1 MVNGERKLDKKTLW
15 VYGIVVVV
23 IQTLLSCNIFVT
35 FSQMAAYAA
44 PKDALEQI
52 TIQLNR
58 IEHKLDKVM
67 GY

>member
-1 MVNGERKLDKKTLW
+1 MI
-15 VYGIVVVV
+15 YGIVFVV
-23 IQTLLSCNIFVT
+23 IQMLLSCNIFVT
-35 FSQMAAYAA
+35 FAQMAAYAA

-58 IEHKLDKVM
+58 IENKLDKVM

>member
-1 MVNGERKLDKKTLW
+1 MDKRTLMI
-15 VYGIVVVV
+15 YGIVFIV
-23 IQTLLSCNIFVT
+23 IQMLLSCNIFVT

-52 TIQLNR
+52 TTQLNR
-58 IEHKLDKVM
+58 IENKLDKVM

>member
-1 MVNGERKLDKKTLW
+1 MDKKTLFY
-15 VYGIVVVV
+15 YGLVFLI
-23 IQTLLSCNIFVT
+23 IQSILSCNIFVT

-44 PKDALEQI
+44 PKDAIAQMTE
-52 TIQLNR
+52 QLNR